1 MIFVNYGGGGYWFF
15 SHSRWH
21 GLTVADLVMPWFM
34 FMMGV
39 SFTFSLKS
47 LDRRGSSKRQMMM
60 KVLLRCIKLFVIG
73 LFLINQS
80 DSWNGIR
87 LPGVLQRF
95 AICYLVGKHVHNRIL
110 ISWLIYKSRHVADI
124 HSTQWTERWY
134 LRRYQALLAPMDNN
148 GVSWTFVVMFDFP
161 TTRSR

>member
-1 MIFVNYGGGGYWFF
+1 MENSNYEGGEQADKPTPIVKKQRLISLDTFRGICLVIMIFVNYGGGGYWFF

-110 ISWLIYKSRHVADI
+110 IS
-124 HSTQWTERWY
+124 
-134 LRRYQALLAPMDNN
+134 
-148 GVSWTFVVMFDFP
+148 
-161 TTRSR
+161 

>member
-1 MIFVNYGGGGYWFF
+1 MENSNYEGGEHADKLTPIVKKQRLRSLDTFRGLCLVIMIFVNYGGGGYWFF

-60 KVLLRCIKLFVIG
+60 KVVSRCIKLFVIG

-110 ISWLIYKSRHVADI
+110 IS
-124 HSTQWTERWY
+124 
-134 LRRYQALLAPMDNN
+134 
-148 GVSWTFVVMFDFP
+148 
-161 TTRSR
+161 